1 MTAHSALQTNESNV
15 ATATLASHTPDPL
28 LAGLRARD
36 AASERAFYER
46 HVDRVYR
53 LCARMTGRDD
63 LAQEC
68 TQDAFVRAFAR
79 IDAFRGDSA
88 LSTWLHSIAV
98 SVVLNVLR
106 RERRAEQRHA
116 DIEVVDLQQT
126 TRPIAEPD
134 LKDRLRAAI
143 DALPPGYRTVFVMHD
158 IEGFTHEEIGEALGV
173 AAGTSKTQLFHA
185 RRKLRRALADFVRTE
200 VA

>member
-1 MTAHSALQTNESNV
+1 MTAHSSLQANGSNV
-15 ATATLASHTPDPL
+15 ATATQSSHTPDPL

-68 TQDAFVRAFAR
+68 TQDAFVRAFER
-79 IDAFRGDSA
+79 IDAFRGESA
-88 LSTWLHSIAV
+88 IGTWLHAITV

-106 RERRAEQRHA
+106 RERRADQRHA
-116 DIEVVDLQQT
+116 DIEVVDLQHT

-158 IEGFTHEEIGEALGV
+158 VEGFTHEEIGEALGV

-185 RRKLRRALADFVRTE
+185 RRKLRSALADFVRTE